1 MKIYAY
7 CDGYIG
13 RQPVGAPEPYQDLTV
28 LSCLACLFCGWICG
42 LGALMFSSNAQAAHR
57 RGDYAEYRRQNANA
71 KMCLGISL
79 FVGIGLWIVILTSTV
94 Y

>member
-1 MKIYAY
+1 M
-7 CDGYIG
+7 
-13 RQPVGAPEPYQDLTV
+13 GAPEPYQDLTV

-79 FVGIGLWIVILTSTV
+79 FVGIAFWIVVFTV
-94 Y
+94 GY